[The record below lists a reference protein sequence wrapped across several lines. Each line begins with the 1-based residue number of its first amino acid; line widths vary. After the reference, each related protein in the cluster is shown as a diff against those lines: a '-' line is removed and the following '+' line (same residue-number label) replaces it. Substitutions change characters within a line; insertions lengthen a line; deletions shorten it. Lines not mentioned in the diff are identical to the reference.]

1 MLSTNLR
8 GADVSSFVFFFSNQ
22 RIFNLAVSSWLRLER
37 SLLWHA
43 GFFAVA
49 HGFPSCCVRAPE
61 WVGFRSQGTQML
73 VFTHQPSCSV
83 AFGILDHP
91 PRIDPCPLHCK
102 VGS

>member
-22 RIFNLAVSSWLRLER
+22 RRFFNLAVSSWLRLER

-49 HGFPSCCVRAPE
+49 HGFPSCVRAPE
-61 WVGFRSQGTQML
+61 CVGFRSQGTQML

-91 PRIDPCPLHCK
+91 PGVDPRPLHCK